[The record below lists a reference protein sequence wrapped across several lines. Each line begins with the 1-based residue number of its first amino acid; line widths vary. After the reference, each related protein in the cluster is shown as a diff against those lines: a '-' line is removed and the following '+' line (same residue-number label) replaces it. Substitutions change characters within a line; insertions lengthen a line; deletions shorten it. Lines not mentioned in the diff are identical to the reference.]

1 MILHINKISLYFG
14 LKRID
19 VHCQVN
25 EHKQLIYFPVSCFEY
40 CDNQIRIELEG
51 EYNWVGEGGLGAI
64 KPELTTEELNQILGL
79 INFQEYSWFYQDGL
93 GDCVH
98 YCTAPPEPVEGVYS
112 VQKALEMGL
121 LSLKQKQTISR
132 IEVIARLE
140 RLGLKCG
147 KNPLSSTPIRVTGKG
162 GIQEIIRAVIPSPLM
177 QDWDLKQDGSESVDV
192 WGWGVEGKGHNSFS
206 QMPVSLFNQINLGQ
220 VGVRND
226 HIV

>member
-1 MILHINKISLYFG
+1 MTLHIDKLSLHFG

-19 VHCQVN
+19 VHCQVSG
-25 EHKQLIYFPVSCFEY
+25 HQQLIYFPVSYFEY
-40 CDNQIRIELEG
+40 CDDQIRIELEG
-51 EYNWVGEGGLGAI
+51 EYNWVEKGGLGAV
-64 KPELTTEELNQILGL
+64 KPELTAEELNQIFGL

-98 YCTAPPEPVEGVYS
+98 YCTAPPERIEEVYS

-132 IEVIARLE
+132 IEVIARVE

-147 KNPLSSTPIRVTGKG
+147 KSPLSSTPIRVTGKG
-162 GIQEIIRAVIPSPLM
+162 GIEDIIRAVIPSPLM

-192 WGWGVEGKGHNSFS
+192 WEWGVEDKGHNPFS
-206 QMPVSLFNQINLGQ
+206 QMPVSLFNQINLNQ
-220 VGVRND
+220 VGIRND